1 MKPPPAPLVVE
12 PVAPVSP
19 QPAPVNLDMARAV
32 ARMIGRDLA
41 REKAKERG
49 L

>member
-1 MKPPPAPLVVE
+1 MLRE
-12 PVAPVSP
+12 
-19 QPAPVNLDMARAV
+19 L

-41 REKAKERG
+41 RESQARAPQTPDGAKERG